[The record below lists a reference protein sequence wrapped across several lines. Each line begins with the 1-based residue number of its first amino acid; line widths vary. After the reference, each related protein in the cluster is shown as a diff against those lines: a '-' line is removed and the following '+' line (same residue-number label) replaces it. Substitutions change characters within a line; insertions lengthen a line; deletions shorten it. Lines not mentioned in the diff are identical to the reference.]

1 MDWKRFFTSPW
12 LAAFGML
19 DIIWGVAREVITD
32 DGILN
37 FLIVSQEWQIA
48 LISSGITLLVLY
60 IVGKI
65 LIWKGEGRSLGEAI
79 GKLEISEET
88 LTNILGPLGL
98 LAIFIF
104 VLSVIFIVV
113 LVVRFAMQ
121 VQL

>member
-1 MDWKRFFTSPW
+1 M
-12 LAAFGML
+12 
-19 DIIWGVAREVITD
+19 ITD

-65 LIWKGEGRSLGEAI
+65 LIWKGEDRSLGEAI

-88 LTNILGPLGL
+88 LANILGPLGL

-113 LVVRFAMQ
+113 LVVRYAMQ